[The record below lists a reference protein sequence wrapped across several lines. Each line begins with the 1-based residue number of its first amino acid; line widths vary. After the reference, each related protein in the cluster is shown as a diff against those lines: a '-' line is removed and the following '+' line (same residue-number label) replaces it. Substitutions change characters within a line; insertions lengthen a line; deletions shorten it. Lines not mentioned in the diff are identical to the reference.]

1 MVRAVKFGD
10 RQPGTSI
17 TFLDAGSAESLLQ
30 IASDAD
36 GIHLVAYR
44 LYDSGG
50 SLVAEREDLE
60 HYPDGISVRS
70 SGGELLLAVPKNA
83 DENIRYRLYGHDG
96 ELLTSSDGVR
106 TMIYQ
111 RLHTEGGGRNWVA
124 HSKK

>member
-1 MVRAVKFGD
+1 MKFGD

-17 TFLDAGSAESLLQ
+17 TFIDAGSAESILQ
-30 IASDAD
+30 LACDED
-36 GIHLVAYR
+36 GLHLVAFR

-60 HYPDGISVRS
+60 HYPDGVSIHS
-70 SGGELLLAVPKNA
+70 SGGELLLSVPNNA

-111 RLHTEGGGRNWVA
+111 RLRTEGSGRNRVA
-124 HSKK
+124 HAKA

>member
-1 MVRAVKFGD
+1 MKFGD

-50 SLVAEREDLE
+50 SLVAEREGLE
-60 HYPDGISVRS
+60 HYPDGISVCS
-70 SGGELLLAVPKNA
+70 SGGEELLSVPKNA